1 MPYHNQHTLLRPLQ
15 HFIRAVLTRQNLLAD
30 LTQTAVTEYTAQ
42 FYQWHGE
49 HGRGHMQARTIADDI
64 SQLEIV
70 NIQAI
75 AEPGLDDGPTY
86 TNYCDQQEY
95 TALQQCKDPY
105 PRVADYRL

>member
-49 HGRGHMQARTIADDI
+49 HGRGHMQARTIADDL
-64 SQLEIV
+64 SQLEFV
-70 NIQAI
+70 NITAI
-75 AEPGLDDGPTY
+75 AEPELDQGLTY
-86 TNYCDQQEY
+86 TLYCDLHELSDLELRKLLY
-95 TALQQCKDPY
+95 SCVP
-105 PRVADYRL
+105 V